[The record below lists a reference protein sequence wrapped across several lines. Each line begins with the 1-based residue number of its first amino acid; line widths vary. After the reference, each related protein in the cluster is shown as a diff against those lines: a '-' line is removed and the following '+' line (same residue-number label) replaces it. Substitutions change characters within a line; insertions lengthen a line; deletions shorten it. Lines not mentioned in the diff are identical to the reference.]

1 MKLFAKYINDKGLV
15 SRIYDSLSKMLQIR
29 KLPTQL
35 MAKVY
40 AQMLYQRLSTD
51 SKEAHEKVC
60 TSPLPTSLP

>member
-1 MKLFAKYINDKGLV
+1 MQSTLMIMGLYPEYMTV
-15 SRIYDSLSKMLQIR
+15 SQMLQLR

-51 SKEAHEKVC
+51 SKEAHEKMC

>member
-1 MKLFAKYINDKGLV
+1 
-15 SRIYDSLSKMLQIR
+15 MLQIR

-51 SKEAHEKVC
+51 SKEAHEKMC